1 MNLGE
6 GTNMDLEGKVAVV
19 TGGGRGIGRAI
30 ALGLA
35 KEGANVVIADIN
47 PVDAENAAK
56 EAIGLGVRGIA
67 SKVDIS
73 QKSDIERM
81 IEMVMGEFG
90 QIDILVNNAG
100 VTQKVDIEDL
110 TEQDW
115 DRVVDINLKGTFFC
129 SQLVFSKMKERKY
142 GKIVNIASMAG
153 ERGGRFA
160 GVNYSS
166 SKAGVI
172 VMTKCFALSG
182 GPFNITANAIAPGL
196 ICSEMSKQLDFE
208 TKDIP
213 LGRLGTPEEVA
224 DLACFLASEKSRY
237 ITGTT
242 VDINGG
248 IFMR

>member
-1 MNLGE
+1 L
-6 GTNMDLEGKVAVV
+6 DLEGKVALV

-35 KEGANVVIADIN
+35 SQGAAIAIADIN
-47 PVDAENAAK
+47 TADAESVLESVK
-56 EAIGLGVRGIA
+56 DPGVIGLAVKA
-67 SKVDIS
+67 DIS
-73 QKSDIERM
+73 STTDLKKM
-81 IEMVMGEFG
+81 MKTVMDRFG
-90 QIDILVNNAG
+90 KIDILINNAG
-100 VTQKVDIEDL
+100 VTQKVEIEDL
-110 TEQDW
+110 TESDW

-129 SQLVFSKMKERKY
+129 SQLVFGEMKKRRY
-142 GKIVNIASMAG
+142 GKIVNIASVAG

-166 SKAGVI
+166 SKAGII

-182 GPFNITANAIAPGL
+182 GPYGINVNAIAPGL
-196 ICSEMSKQLDFE
+196 ISSEMSKQLDFAVSE
-208 TKDIP
+208 IP

-224 DLACFLASEKSRY
+224 DLAVFLSTERSRY

-242 VDINGG
+242 IDINGG